1 MRKYFSI
8 ITIALTMACAAN
20 MSAQTGNQPSKGAKT
35 LTILHTNDTHSC
47 IYPLGTTLSDTAI
60 AGRGGFLRRIAMLE
74 EGREKDADLVLF
86 GRGGFSEG
94 LPY

>member
-8 ITIALTMACAAN
+8 ITIALTMAFAAN

-47 IYPLGTTLSDTAI
+47 I
-60 AGRGGFLRRIAMLE
+60 
-74 EGREKDADLVLF
+74 
-86 GRGGFSEG
+86 
-94 LPY
+94 